1 MALFYNQADQ
11 DIYTGGDHFIP
22 QEQYR
27 LGNFNMAPPSIANAP
42 NTGGITNTNAAIPYM
57 GYPSYAAYLAAQG
70 VGGGGGGDEED
81 GPSYGNMIGKGP
93 LHGVPPQSIFSRLQ
107 NIPTPL
113 NLARRGIT
121 WGLDKFGEW
130 NEARKEKAKED
141 ARRDAG
147 YDESGGW
154 SSPTGRDHAGTG
166 GIGSPESGQGGAPGT
181 PGGEGGFKGAHGGRV
196 RFFYGG
202 LASIL

>member
-1 MALFYNQADQ
+1 MATDLEIRNQGFK
-11 DIYTGGDHFIP
+11 YIP
-22 QEQYR
+22 QQQY
-27 LGNFNMAPPSIANAP
+27 LLNPFQLPTAQGEEIGD
-42 NTGGITNTNAAIPYM
+42 TGGITSTNAAIPYM
-57 GYPSYAAYLAAQG
+57 GYPSYEAYLAAQG
-70 VGGGGGGDEED
+70 FGGGGEGGDDED

-93 LHGVPPQSIFSRLQ
+93 LHGVPRESIFSQLQ

-130 NEARKEKAKED
+130 NDARKEKNEQDLQAEID
-141 ARRDAG
+141 AHNYHAAI
-147 YDESGGW
+147 SI
-154 SSPTGRDHAGTG
+154 RDHAGTG
-166 GIGSPESGQGGAPGT
+166 GAGSPESGKGSAPGT
-181 PGGEGGFKGAHGGRV
+181 PGGEGGWKGAHGGRV